1 MSEAIMNTE
10 TGRLEGERAAKIA
23 KRWNELASGR
33 RHSRRRYC
41 DEIPGVDAD
50 VPPPKSYIDAIR
62 AHSMNDNGELT
73 YPQEIVFAA
82 TVEKRL
88 KRSPL
93 QNLSEGGITNVAFDP
108 DKQGGIMMSI
118 EYGHSKND
126 GFLKDLEIK
135 EFGVKVDALIAKAG
149 SGQVTRTGNAVAIRG
164 ADMEQ
169 VMATTNHLMESVT
182 QKNTLRPQDYQIRPQ
197 DFGISVVQR

>member
-1 MSEAIMNTE
+1 MSEAKMNTE

-23 KRWNELASGR
+23 LRWKELASGR
-33 RHSRRRYC
+33 KHSRRYC

-50 VPPPKSYIDAIR
+50 VPPPESYIAAIK
-62 AHSMNDNGELT
+62 AHSVNDNGQLT
-73 YPQEIVFAA
+73 YPQEIVFAT

-93 QNLSEGGITNVAFDP
+93 QNLSEGGITNVSFDP
-108 DKQGGIMMSI
+108 DKQGGIVMSI

-149 SGQVTRTGNAVAIRG
+149 SGQVTRTTNAIAIRG

-169 VMATTNHLMESVT
+169 VMATTNHLMESVA

-197 DFGISVVQR
+197 DFGISVAQR